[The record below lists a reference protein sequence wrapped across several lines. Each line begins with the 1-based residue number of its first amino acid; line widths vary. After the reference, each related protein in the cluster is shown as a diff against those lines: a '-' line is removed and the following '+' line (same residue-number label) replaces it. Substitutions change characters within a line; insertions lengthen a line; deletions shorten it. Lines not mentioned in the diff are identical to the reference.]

1 MKNRKWLLTAGV
13 VLVFGLLLFIG
24 FQWWAPSLS
33 AQTLTKEEAN
43 QAAMDKYP
51 GDIIKTT
58 RAEGEYHIE
67 MKLETG
73 VYHIRIDEK
82 SGEVVSI
89 KRQEGPKESRQEK
102 PKETTEEKK
111 RLTQKEI
118 ESQISSQ
125 GNLESIDFVE
135 EKTSSY
141 YKAVVSKKNEKIS
154 LKLDPYTGAIIEST
168 KEPASILTE
177 KEAIAIAEDHL
188 KGTADDVELYQP
200 SNQTPYYLVEVE
212 LEDGREATV
221 QVDAYTRLVK
231 TVTWDDVDEDDADD
245 ESE

>member
-1 MKNRKWLLTAGV
+1 MKYRKWLLTAGV
-13 VLVFGLLLFIG
+13 VLMFGLLLFIG

-43 QAAMDKYP
+43 QAAMDIYP

-89 KRQEGPKESRQEK
+89 KRQEK

-118 ESQISSQ
+118 ESKISSQ

-135 EKTSSY
+135 EKNNSY
-141 YKAVVSKKNEKIS
+141 YKAVVSKNNEKIT

-188 KGTADDVELYQP
+188 KGTADDAELYQP
-200 SNQTPYYLVEVE
+200 SDQTPYYLVEVE
-212 LEDGREATV
+212 LHDGREATV